1 MEYIAN
7 NGINDSD
14 QLDDMYLQVS
24 YYVKLDRGITIMA
37 GYFDKDKKVANGR
50 QFEAAMDD
58 YGIDSDSMEG
68 KYLTF
73 NVADDRYAI
82 AIKYVTEI
90 VGLQKIIEVPELPE
104 YMLGI
109 ISLRGTIIPVMDSR
123 LRFHRTVTEFDE
135 RTCVIIVNLDGM
147 VIGLIVDRVDEVV
160 TMTPDQLESADA
172 IGRLGNR
179 FVQSIGKLGEKGDK
193 VVLIV
198 NPAKIMSDSQ
208 LEELQNTLERQ
219 A

>member
-1 MEYIAN
+1 
-7 NGINDSD
+7 
-14 QLDDMYLQVS
+14 
-24 YYVKLDRGITIMA
+24 MA
-37 GYFDKDKKVANGR
+37 GYYDKDKKVAEGR

-73 NVADDRYAI
+73 NVAEDKYAI

-90 VGLQKIIEVPELPE
+90 VGLQKIVEVPELPE

-109 ISLRGTIIPVMDSR
+109 ISLRGTIIPVMDAR
-123 LRFHRTVTEFDE
+123 LRFHRAATEFDE

-147 VIGLIVDRVDEVV
+147 VIGLIVDSVDEVV
-160 TMTPDQLESADA
+160 TMTPDQLESADT
-172 IGRLGNR
+172 IVRLGNR
-179 FVQSIGKLGEKGDK
+179 FVQSIGKLGEKGDD

-198 NPAKIMSDSQ
+198 NPAKIMSESQ
-208 LEELQNTLERQ
+208 LEEIQNVVEDNS
-219 A
+219 

>member
-1 MEYIAN
+1 
-7 NGINDSD
+7 
-14 QLDDMYLQVS
+14 
-24 YYVKLDRGITIMA
+24 MA
-37 GYFDKDKKVANGR
+37 GFFDKDKKVADGR

-123 LRFHRTVTEFDE
+123 LRFHRTATEFDE

-160 TMTPDQLESADA
+160 TMTPDQLESADT

-208 LEELQNTLERQ
+208 LEEIQNTLEGQ